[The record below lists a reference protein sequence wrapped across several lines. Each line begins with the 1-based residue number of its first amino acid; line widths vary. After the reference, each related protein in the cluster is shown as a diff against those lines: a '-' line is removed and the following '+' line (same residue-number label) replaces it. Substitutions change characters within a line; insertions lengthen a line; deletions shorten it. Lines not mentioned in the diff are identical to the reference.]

1 MKRENARVLALE
13 QISSNEHKV
22 DLGIHQGFLF
32 KKIVFD
38 GDAALF
44 EIFSMTNF
52 SCKKCETEI
61 GSVERQKEE
70 ELGTLT
76 RLLEGL
82 KLDKDILTQLKVR
95 KYVSQ

>member
-1 MKRENARVLALE
+1 MFHVNNTHAI
-13 QISSNEHKV
+13 Q
-22 DLGIHQGFLF
+22 
-32 KKIVFD
+32 
-38 GDAALF
+38 
-44 EIFSMTNF
+44 
-52 SCKKCETEI
+52 KCETEI

-95 KYVSQ
+95 KYVSQFDKQYSLHFFSSQVNLQAKVARKLAGKKR